1 MVVWGFWVCDGL
13 LVVLVVLTFVFRVVF
28 WFRVRIGCFWL
39 FTLVILC
46 VCGFLLGSVCD
57 LVRYEVLV
65 DCFGLVWG
73 ICGGG
78 YILAVCVF
86 LGVRLV
92 LLFSLV
98 LVFGFGVGDLRV

>member
-1 MVVWGFWVCDGL
+1 MVVWGFWMCDGL

-65 DCFGLVWG
+65 DCFGLAWG
-73 ICGGG
+73 ICGWWIYFSGLCISWCALG
-78 YILAVCVF
+78 FVVF
-86 LGVRLV
+86 ASSGVWVR
-92 LLFSLV
+92 
-98 LVFGFGVGDLRV
+98 GW